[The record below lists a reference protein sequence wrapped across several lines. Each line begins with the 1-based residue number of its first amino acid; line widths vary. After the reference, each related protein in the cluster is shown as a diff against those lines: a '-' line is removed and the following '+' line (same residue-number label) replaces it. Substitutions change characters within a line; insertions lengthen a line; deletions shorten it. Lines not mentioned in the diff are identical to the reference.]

1 MRTALA
7 LFGALAAYAM
17 VVVTDAQS
25 VELLGTATV
34 ASYSNPRPM
43 GLDLANNVA
52 YTASNTV
59 RLYEWH

>member
-25 VELLGTATV
+25 VEWLGTAIG
-34 ASYSNPRPM
+34 AKNNPRPV
-43 GLDLANNVA
+43 GLDLANGVA